1 MRPGLNTQMWNLTNI
16 RHKVPVFKENNIM
29 KTQDFSA
36 LNIGPDDDDF
46 NDPATQDDYPESTGE
61 NAESSGTGDE
71 ADAEDTDEGLNDPT
85 DTEDINEN
93 EEDEGN
99 DRSANDVD
107 GNGGY
112 PDDKGTIN
120 PGVI

>member
-1 MRPGLNTQMWNLTNI
+1 
-16 RHKVPVFKENNIM
+16 M

-46 NDPATQDDYPESTGE
+46 NDPANQDDYPESTGQ
-61 NAESSGTGDE
+61 NAESSGAGDE
-71 ADAEDTDEGLNDPT
+71 SDAEEADEGLNDPT

-93 EEDEGN
+93 DEGGRG
-99 DRSANDVD
+99 DRSVNDVD